1 MKLEE
6 KKITEAVIRLFDK
19 EHDFEHKLEVQFCTK
34 FLDLYSYDKQ
44 NDNFIAVESKVNS
57 VSRAFNQ
64 ALNYRHL
71 ATFVYVALY
80 RNRTN
85 KKAIELS
92 SSTGI
97 GLILVKRDKLNR
109 YCAELVISAKRSKF
123 HNNRI
128 AEHVWNGY
136 NQELK
141 YA

>member
-19 EHDFEHKLEVQFCTK
+19 ELDFEYKLEVQFCAK
-34 FLDLYSYDKQ
+34 FLDLYLFDRQ

-57 VSRAFNQ
+57 VTRAFDQ

-80 RNRTN
+80 RNNTN

-92 SSTGI
+92 NKTGI

-109 YCAELVISAKRSKF
+109 YYAELTISAKRSKF
-123 HNNRI
+123 HNNKI
-128 AEHVWNGY
+128 AEYVWNGY

>member
-19 EHDFEHKLEVQFCTK
+19 TQDFEHKLEAQFCAK
-34 FLDLYSYDKQ
+34 FLDLYLYDKQ
-44 NDNFIAVESKVNS
+44 NNNFIAVEAKVNS
-57 VSRAFNQ
+57 VTKAFNQ

-80 RNRTN
+80 RNKTN

-92 SSTGI
+92 KKTGI

-109 YCAELVISAKRSKF
+109 YFAEITISAKKSEFQVEK
-123 HNNRI
+123 I
-128 AEHVWNGY
+128 AKHVWYGY
-136 NQELK
+136 KRELE